1 MIIHHESL
9 TTPKEVEQYYDQKGE
24 SVRYCCT
31 TELDVPDVP
40 VDIFYRNKS
49 FGDNNSRYFGL
60 YWDKNNKQ
68 LAMMNADMV
77 EGMTFAM
84 IENDN
89 NWYYSSTLSDE
100 KAVGDKIIGGGR
112 QVITGWGF
120 EIYRLEEGQFVLSD
134 K

>member
-9 TTPKEVEQYYDQKGE
+9 TEPKEVEQYYAQQGKN
-24 SVRYCCT
+24 VRYCCT
-31 TELDVPDVP
+31 TELNEPDVP
-40 VDIFYRNKS
+40 ADIFYRDKS
-49 FGDNNSRYFGL
+49 VGDSDSRYFGL

-77 EGMTFAM
+77 EGMQFAM
-84 IENDN
+84 IEHDS

-100 KAVGDKIIGGGR
+100 KKVGEKIIAGGR
-112 QVITGWGF
+112 QFVKGWGF
-120 EIYRLEEGQFVLSD
+120 EIYRIEEGQFILSD

>member
-9 TTPKEVEQYYDQKGE
+9 TEPKEVEQYYEQKVE
-24 SVRYCCT
+24 SIRYCCT
-31 TELDVPDVP
+31 SELDVPDVP

-49 FGDNNSRYFGL
+49 FGDNVSRYFGL
-60 YWDKNNKQ
+60 YWDKSLRK
-68 LAMMNADMV
+68 LSMMNADMV

-112 QVITGWGF
+112 QQITGWGF

>member
-9 TTPKEVEQYYDQKGE
+9 TEPKEVEQYYEQKGE
-24 SVRYCCT
+24 SIRYCCT
-31 TELDVPDVP
+31 SELDVPDVP

-49 FGDNNSRYFGL
+49 FGDNVRRSFGL
-60 YWDKNNKQ
+60 YWDKSLRK
-68 LAMMNADMV
+68 LSIMNADMV

-112 QVITGWGF
+112 QQITGWGF

>member
-1 MIIHHESL
+1 MCIRDS
-9 TTPKEVEQYYDQKGE
+9 
-24 SVRYCCT
+24 
-31 TELDVPDVP
+31 
-40 VDIFYRNKS
+40 KS

>member
-9 TTPKEVEQYYDQKGE
+9 TEPKEVEQYYEQKGD

-31 TELDVPDVP
+31 SELDEPDVP

-49 FGDNNSRYFGL
+49 FGDNTSRYFGL

-112 QVITGWGF
+112 QQITGWGF
-120 EIYRLEEGQFVLSD
+120 EIYRLEEGQFVISD

>member
-9 TTPKEVEQYYDQKGE
+9 TTPKEVEQYYEQKGE

-77 EGMTFAM
+77 EGMTFAK

-120 EIYRLEEGQFVLSD
+120 QIYRLEEGQFVLSD

>member
-60 YWDKNNKQ
+60 YWDKNN
-68 LAMMNADMV
+68 
-77 EGMTFAM
+77 
-84 IENDN
+84 I
-89 NWYYSSTLSDE
+89 
-100 KAVGDKIIGGGR
+100 R
-112 QVITGWGF
+112 
-120 EIYRLEEGQFVLSD
+120 
-134 K
+134 